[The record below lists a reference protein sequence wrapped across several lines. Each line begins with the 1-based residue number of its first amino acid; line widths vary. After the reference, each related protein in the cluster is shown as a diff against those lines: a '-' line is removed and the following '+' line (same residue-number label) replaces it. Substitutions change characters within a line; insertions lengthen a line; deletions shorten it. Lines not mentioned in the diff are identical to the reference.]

1 MTFRILSAALVAG
14 LWAALAASV
23 LQAAWTTPLI
33 FEAEIYESRSAES
46 GTGPAG
52 KVEDHAHSHS
62 ADAAAQADPPFL
74 ARVERA
80 AFTSLATLVSGVGY
94 ALVLLALLLA
104 SGATPSRETTLR
116 WALAGFVAVNLAPA
130 IGLPPE
136 LPGMGGGDLT
146 ARQAWWVFTVCS
158 SGLGLYLLTRVHS
171 AIAVTAA
178 VVALALPHLVG
189 APHAV
194 GASEVPPALAA
205 QFAARSLAI
214 GLVFWGVLGFALSWA
229 WSRRASPHGAQA
241 LG

>member
-33 FEAEIYESRSAES
+33 LEAESYESQSAETRTS
-46 GTGPAG
+46 PPG
-52 KVEDHAHSHS
+52 KVDGS
-62 ADAAAQADPPFL
+62 ALSQNHDEAAQANPSFL
-74 ARVERA
+74 TRVERA

-116 WALAGFVAVNLAPA
+116 WALAAFLAVNLAPA

-136 LPGMGGGDLT
+136 LPGMGGGDLF

-158 SGLGLYLLTRVHS
+158 SGVGLYLLRRVRS
-171 AIAVTAA
+171 AVAVTAA

-205 QFAARSLAI
+205 QFATRSVAI
-214 GLVFWGVLGFALSWA
+214 GLIFWGVLGLALSWA
-229 WSRRASPHGAQA
+229 WSRQASTHGVQA